1 MKKIY
6 YLFLAMAAGLCC
18 TSCNNEWEDEQFMQM
33 PSLKA
38 EPNSAVV
45 TPVYVRYDINGTKR
59 YNLPVIFSG
68 STMNTHNRTVHFA
81 VDTDTLR
88 SLNQERYGKRNELFY
103 QQLTSEYCSFPE
115 SIEFPAGECQTLLPI
130 DFTLGGNNGENP
142 LNLSDKWILPLTI
155 VDDASYDYQANPRKH
170 YRKALL
176 NITPFNDYSGVYGGT
191 KYMIYMDGNKNEPL
205 TLNEHRAYVHDDKTI
220 FVYAGLRDVD
230 FLDRKLYK
238 VFIEFTD
245 ERIDILKKK
254 LRIYSDNDKN
264 NKFKEIGQSY
274 YTIEEEM
281 DPQKPYLKHIYITLG
296 LSYEFEDYTTIGENN
311 RIKYLVE
318 GTLSMQ
324 RDLNTLIP
332 DEDQQIQW

>member
-1 MKKIY
+1 
-6 YLFLAMAAGLCC
+6 
-18 TSCNNEWEDEQFMQM
+18 
-33 PSLKA
+33 
-38 EPNSAVV
+38 
-45 TPVYVRYDINGTKR
+45 
-59 YNLPVIFSG
+59 
-68 STMNTHNRTVHFA
+68 
-81 VDTDTLR
+81 
-88 SLNQERYGKRNELFY
+88 
-103 QQLTSEYCSFPE
+103 
-115 SIEFPAGECQTLLPI
+115 
-130 DFTLGGNNGENP
+130 
-142 LNLSDKWILPLTI
+142 
-155 VDDASYDYQANPRKH
+155 
-170 YRKALL
+170 
-176 NITPFNDYSGVYGGT
+176 
-191 KYMIYMDGNKNEPL
+191 MIYMDGNKSEPL

-254 LRIYSDNDKN
+254 LRIYSDNDEK